1 MNRTALRLGTI
12 AALANGGAVPFPTM
26 AGNIVFD
33 SRSEPVEL
41 VVAAET
47 YPMIIVHTERDREDR
62 DAGNGRAAMQPLRR
76 TVDMRIEF
84 GITNSPKDASGA
96 TKPDWPE
103 ADAALEAMI
112 DLFNLQIQNALF
124 GKGPWAVWWRGLFAV
139 PEIVSERFVTAPGQ
153 GQLRVAAREI
163 MMRVTLPADCLP
175 GFVLAPEI
183 PPAAALPGLMK
194 TVTDKIAADGSG
206 VVAAHAASVV
216 EFVAANGL
224 PRATQWPRF
233 EGGTMVT
240 SRVNLPGG
248 GTIDA
253 EYDLNT

>member
-1 MNRTALRLGTI
+1 MNRTALRLATI
-12 AALANGGAVPFPTM
+12 AALANGGAAPYPTM

-41 VVAAET
+41 AVASET

-62 DAGNGRAAMQPLRR
+62 DAGGGRATLQPLRR

-84 GITNSPKDASGA
+84 GITNSPKDSTGA

-112 DLFNLQIQNALF
+112 DLFNLQIHNALF
-124 GKGPWAVWWRGLFAV
+124 GKGVWAVWWRGLFAV
-139 PEIVSERFVTAPGQ
+139 PDIVSERFVTAPGQ
-153 GQLRVAAREI
+153 GQLRVAARE
-163 MMRVTLPADCLP
+163 MVMRVTLPADCLP
-175 GFVLAPEI
+175 GFVLAPDAA
-183 PPAAALPGLMK
+183 PAAVLPGLMK

-216 EFVAANGL
+216 DFVTANGL
-224 PRATQWPRF
+224 PQATQWPRF

-240 SRVNLPGG
+240 SRVNVPGG
-248 GTIDA
+248 GEIDQTY
-253 EYDLNT
+253 ELDS